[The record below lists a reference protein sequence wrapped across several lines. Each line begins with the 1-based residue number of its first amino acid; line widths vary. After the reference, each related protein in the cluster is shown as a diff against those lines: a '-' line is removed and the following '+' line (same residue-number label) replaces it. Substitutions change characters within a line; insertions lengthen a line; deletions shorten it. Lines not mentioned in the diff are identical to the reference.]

1 MNRLLRHA
9 AQSVF
14 LVLIVPVLVS
24 AEVSRVEVAL
34 RRDVAGGRS
43 FGSSGPCERI
53 TGKLYFLVDPAN
65 RRNQVIADLLA
76 TLSVGR
82 ASERAA

>member
-1 MNRLLRHA
+1 MDAYVLRR
-9 AQSVF
+9 F

-24 AEVSRVEVAL
+24 AKVSRVEVVL

-43 FGSSGPCERI
+43 FGSSGPYERI

-76 TLSVGR
+76 TFSPKFLAILTRFVR
-82 ASERAA
+82 

>member
-9 AQSVF
+9 PQSVF
-14 LVLIVPVLVS
+14 LVLIVPVVS
-24 AEVSRVEVAL
+24 AGGSRVEVAL

-43 FGSSGPCERI
+43 FGSSGPYERI

-65 RRNQVIADLLA
+65 RRNQVIVDLLA
-76 TLSVGR
+76 TFSVGR

>member
-1 MNRLLRHA
+1 
-9 AQSVF
+9 
-14 LVLIVPVLVS
+14 LIVPVLVS

-34 RRDVAGGRS
+34 RHDVAGGRS

-65 RRNQVIADLLA
+65 RRNQVIADWQLLV
-76 TLSVGR
+76 SGEHQN
-82 ASERAA
+82 ERLRVIIS

>member
-1 MNRLLRHA
+1 
-9 AQSVF
+9 
-14 LVLIVPVLVS
+14 VLIVPVLVS
-24 AEVSRVEVAL
+24 AEVSRVELAL
-34 RRDVAGGRS
+34 RRDVAGGRL